1 MIGHTTG
8 TLRTDSF
15 SSLGFESL
23 LGTQKLQPLLL
34 EWWSSVCNRSE
45 SPGSLVKTQQAGP

>member
-8 TLRTDSF
+8 TLTADSF

-23 LGTQKLQPLLL
+23 LGRQKLQPCLLG
-34 EWWSSVCNRSE
+34 WWSSVCNRSE
-45 SPGSLVKTQQAGP
+45 LPGRLVKTQQAGL

>member
-1 MIGHTTG
+1 MIGHTAG